1 MKKWFMSFLSVIC
14 FDDGYEVKGVF
25 LDISKE
31 GIIDKIK
38 PTGSLIKP
46 FFSEGIEKKEL
57 LLTANVH
64 LRPILMLL
72 FPYVLY

>member
-1 MKKWFMSFLSVIC
+1 MSFLSVIC
-14 FDDGYEVKGVF
+14 FDDGYEVKGVLF

-46 FFSEGIEKKEL
+46 FFS
-57 LLTANVH
+57 
-64 LRPILMLL
+64 
-72 FPYVLY
+72 

>member
-1 MKKWFMSFLSVIC
+1 MSFLSVIC

-46 FFSEGIEKKEL
+46 FFS
-57 LLTANVH
+57 
-64 LRPILMLL
+64 
-72 FPYVLY
+72 